1 MLLISIIYV
10 FYVMIYML
18 VLNKEI
24 CFVNDEVLQEFC
36 KIILDSSYD
45 EETRLGNQVIVQFF
59 KDAYEADKKL
69 TSLVQEKIASDIIPI
84 VNFDFCNWCD
94 LNKFDFRVVST
105 EKDKKVKKSQEL
117 YFHELCDVCFGP
129 LDGLLNRLNKTFSE
143 K

>member
-1 MLLISIIYV
+1 MLLILIIYV

-69 TSLVQEKIASDIIPI
+69 TSLVQEKISSDIIPI

-105 EKDKKVKKSQEL
+105 EENKKVKKSQEL
-117 YFHELCDVCFGP
+117 YFYELCDICFGP